1 MIDDQRPDQQGQEFT
16 LTTRQLAE
24 DMGITPDLVRRI
36 KADNPDRLVEGHHWI
51 KTDQNICLWSAAGV
65 AELRAIRGV
74 SQPCESGSQPCDAP
88 SQPCELD
95 TPTLASLAAD
105 FEAALRPHARKV
117 AQQQIAQQF
126 QRLVE
131 EETRLEYQ
139 RLIEAANRDELA
151 QYGFTDPLYV
161 VGAAIQ
167 RNGHKA
173 LAGVGDV

>member
-1 MIDDQRPDQQGQEFT
+1 MIHDDQRPDQQGQEFT

-36 KADNPDRLVEGHHWI
+36 KSDNPDRLVEGHHWI

-65 AELRAIRGV
+65 AEIAAIRGV
-74 SQPCESGSQPCDAP
+74 SQPCDAP
-88 SQPCELD
+88 SQPCESDSQPCEPD
-95 TPTLASLAAD
+95 TLTLESLAAD
-105 FEAALRPHARKV
+105 FDNALRPHARRV
-117 AQQQIAQQF
+117 ARERVARRF
-126 QRLVE
+126 EKLVAEAEAEELRLA
-131 EETRLEYQ
+131 
-139 RLIEAANRDELA
+139 IEAANQGDVA

-161 VGAAIQ
+161 VGAVQ